1 MKRVWLGEG
10 RPYHDRNSL
19 VRCPDSQSLTSCAL
33 ASSRVLDPSG
43 GRETRYTRRALSD
56 QPPVFFRA
64 QHGNCRRMGAACRSF
79 TRVALLPRRGLEPLR
94 IAPPDPKSGASANFA
109 TSARR
114 SPSLPQIGKMPTLG
128 GCTGAARDRCG
139 FFPGIA
145 RSGQTFAAGS
155 PRPATLRRIPLG
167 SCPPSWFPAPEI
179 AYFGAGRR

>member
-128 GCTGAARDRCG
+128 DAPELLAIGVD
-139 FFPGIA
+139 FSP
-145 RSGQTFAAGS
+145 GS
-155 PRPATLRRIPLG
+155 PVQGKRLLQVVRDPRRCAEFRSDLAH
-167 SCPPSWFPAPEI
+167 PPGFLP
-179 AYFGAGRR
+179 RK